1 MENKLSLISFIILLS
16 GITLFST
23 KSHAADEKPPL
34 SEQLAQEEIKFL
46 LLPRHKPLPN
56 LFSSNESNTLK
67 DARFNQLNNIINT
80 IKLKKEEIEE
90 KLILLK
96 NAKTE
101 QGKVSI
107 QFEIDDINQSIKEQE
122 RSFEMIQTGGFEL
135 DEVEDSPEVPF
146 DWQNELLEILKPI
159 LNELHQLTE
168 NKRELVDLQKKIPL
182 LESQI
187 LDISEKLEFMAQINI
202 EGLES
207 DTLKQF
213 EKIKRKWQKLLEEKK
228 YLLELAHLQL
238 NEMIKSQVEKEVSVS
253 DHIKQFATGRGATLF
268 FAVLAFFVVYFFL
281 TLLRK
286 GVLWINKR
294 KHEGKQQTYFQRI
307 FTLIYYTATIIFSLT
322 ATFYVLNIRNDQVL
336 IGIAIIL
343 LISLIWVLKNSI
355 PRYIKELNILLN
367 AGSVREGESI
377 SYNGIPMKVT
387 NLNFYTKLTNPVLPE
402 LTLQLPL
409 SELSNYISRPCSKD
423 EPWFPCQEGDFVML
437 SDGTYSMVQ
446 RITLENVML
455 SLPNGMMPQTYA
467 ISDFLA
473 EKPKNYSRGFFVVS
487 DFGIDYKYQQQ
498 CTTQIPKLLC
508 AGIREGL
515 QQEPYSEFLNDIWV
529 FFAKANTSSLDY
541 KIVTVFD
548 GQAAVYYH
556 SITRDLQ
563 RYAVDVCNQQQ
574 WEIPFTQLVV
584 HNAQS

>member
-1 MENKLSLISFIILLS
+1 MKNKLSHILFIIFLS

-23 KSHAADEKPPL
+23 KSHTADEKPPL
-34 SEQLAQEEIKFL
+34 PEQSAQEEIMLL
-46 LLPRHKPLPN
+46 LLPKHKPSAD

-67 DARFNQLNNIINT
+67 DVRFNKLNNIINK
-80 IKLKKEEIEE
+80 IKQQREEIEE

-96 NAKTE
+96 DAKTE
-101 QGKVSI
+101 QEKVSI
-107 QFEIDDINQSIKEQE
+107 QSEIDNINQSIKEHEQ
-122 RSFEMIQTGGFEL
+122 SFEMIQTGGLEL
-135 DEVEDSPEVPF
+135 DEIEDSPEVPF

-168 NKRELVDLQKKIPL
+168 DKRELVDLQKKIPF

-187 LDISEKLEFMAQINI
+187 QDISERLELMAKINI
-202 EGLES
+202 EGLEN
-207 DTLKQF
+207 DALKQF
-213 EKIKRKWQKLLEEKK
+213 EKIIRKWQKRLEEKK
-228 YLLELAHLQL
+228 YLLELAQLQL
-238 NEMIKSQVEKEVSVS
+238 NEMIKSQAEKEVSVS

-268 FAVLAFFVVYFFL
+268 FAVMAFFVVYFFFML
-281 TLLRK
+281 MWK
-286 GVLWINKR
+286 GISWINKR
-294 KHEGKQQTYFQRI
+294 KKDDKQQTYFQRI
-307 FTLIYYTATIIFSLT
+307 FTLVHYTTALIFSL
-322 ATFYVLNIRNDQVL
+322 AAGFYVLNLRNDQVL

-355 PRYIKELNILLN
+355 PRYINELKILLN

-377 SYNGIPMKVT
+377 FYNGIPMEVT
-387 NLNFYTKLTNPVLPE
+387 NLNFYTKLTNPALPK
-402 LTLQLPL
+402 LTLHLPL

-515 QQEPYSEFLNDIWV
+515 RQEPYSEFLNDIWV

>member
-1 MENKLSLISFIILLS
+1 MQNKLRLISFIILLA

-23 KSHAADEKPPL
+23 KSHTADEKPSLP
-34 SEQLAQEEIKFL
+34 EQPAQEEIMLL
-46 LLPRHKPLPN
+46 LLPKHKPLQN

-67 DARFNQLNNIINT
+67 DARFNKLNNIINK
-80 IKLKKEEIEE
+80 IKLQREEIEE
-90 KLILLK
+90 KFNLLEK
-96 NAKTE
+96 SKTE
-101 QGKVSI
+101 QEKVNI
-107 QFEIDDINQSIKEQE
+107 KTEIDDIYQLIKEKEQ
-122 RSFEMIQTGGFEL
+122 SFEMIQTGGLEL
-135 DEVEDSPEVPF
+135 SEIEDSPEAPF
-146 DWQNELLEILKPI
+146 DWQKELLEILKPI
-159 LNELHQLTE
+159 LSELHQLTE
-168 NKRELVDLQKKIPL
+168 DKRERVNLQNKIPF

-187 LDISEKLEFMAQINI
+187 QDINERLEFMAQINI
-202 EGLES
+202 KGLEN
-207 DTLKQF
+207 DALKQF
-213 EKIKRKWQKLLEEKK
+213 DKINKKWQKRLEEEK

-238 NEMIKSQVEKEVSVS
+238 DEMIKSQAEEEVSIS
-253 DHIKQFATGRGATLF
+253 EYFKQFATGRGATLL
-268 FAVLAFFVVYFFL
+268 FAILAFFVVFFFL
-281 TLLRK
+281 MLLWK

-307 FTLIYYTATIIFSLT
+307 FTLIYYTTTIIFSLT

-343 LISLIWVLKNSI
+343 LVSLIWVLKNSI
-355 PRYIKELNILLN
+355 PRYMKELNMLLN

-377 SYNGIPMKVT
+377 IYNGIPMKVT
-387 NLNFYTKLTNPVLPE
+387 NLNFYTKLTNPALPK

-437 SDGTYSMVQ
+437 SDGTYGMVQ

-467 ISDFLA
+467 TGDFLA
-473 EKPKNYSRGFFVVS
+473 EKPKNYSRGFFVAS

-498 CTTQIPKLLC
+498 CTTQVPELLC

-515 QQEPYSEFLNDIWV
+515 RQEAYNDFLNDIWV
-529 FFAKANTSSLDY
+529 FFAQANTSSLDY
-541 KIVTVFD
+541 KIVAVFD

-563 RYAVDVCNQQQ
+563 RYAVEVCNQQQ

>member
-1 MENKLSLISFIILLS
+1 MKNKLSLISFIILLS

-23 KSHAADEKPPL
+23 KSHTADEKPTL
-34 SEQLAQEEIKFL
+34 SEQFAQEEIKFL

-56 LFSSNESNTLK
+56 LFSSNESNALK
-67 DARFNQLNNIINT
+67 DARFNKLNNIINK
-80 IKLKKEEIEE
+80 IKLKKEEIGE

-101 QGKVSI
+101 QEKVSI
-107 QFEIDDINQSIKEQE
+107 QAEIDEINQSIKDQE

-146 DWQNELLEILKPI
+146 DWKNELLEILKPI

-168 NKRELVDLQKKIPL
+168 NKRELVDLQKKIPF

-202 EGLES
+202 EGLEN
-207 DTLKQF
+207 DALKQF

-228 YLLELAHLQL
+228 YLLELAHLRL

-268 FAVLAFFVVYFFL
+268 FAVMAFFAVYFFL
-281 TLLRK
+281 MLLRK
-286 GVLWINKR
+286 GVLWVNKH

-387 NLNFYTKLTNPVLPE
+387 NLNFYTKLTNPALPD

-446 RITLENVML
+446 RITLENVKL

-467 ISDFLA
+467 IGDFLA
-473 EKPKNYSRGFFVVS
+473 EKPKNFSRGFFVVS

-498 CTTQIPKLLC
+498 CTTKIPELLC

-515 QQEPYSEFLNDIWV
+515 QQEPYSDFLNDIWV
-529 FFAKANTSSLDY
+529 YFAKANTSSLDY

-563 RYAVDVCNQQQ
+563 RYAVEVCNQQQ

-584 HNAQS
+584 HNAQG